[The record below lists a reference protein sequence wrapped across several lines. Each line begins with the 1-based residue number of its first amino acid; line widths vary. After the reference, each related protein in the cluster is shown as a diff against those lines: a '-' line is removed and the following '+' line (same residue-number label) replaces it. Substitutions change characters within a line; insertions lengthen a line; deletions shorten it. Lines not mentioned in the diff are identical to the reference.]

1 MTREKFFEE
10 SLRELESC
18 SSFDEL
24 TRKCKELHEGCQK
37 FIMQYEYEA
46 SIMNTGL
53 PIDEDALELYPAD
66 NPQHCVLYPIKVRAD
81 GNSLPYTGSIHGFGN
96 ESKGKR
102 CESELLLRLY

>member
-1 MTREKFFEE
+1 
-10 SLRELESC
+10 
-18 SSFDEL
+18 
-24 TRKCKELHEGCQK
+24 
-37 FIMQYEYEA
+37 MQYEYEA

-66 NPQHCVLYPIKVRAD
+66 TPQHCVLYPIKVRAD